1 MDPKK
6 TGGAATVKK
15 LDLVSDP
22 SLWNET
28 ASAFLDG
35 AEQLYCPLC
44 KQNGVVATAA
54 CASDRVGFLLL
65 SCPSCGKSAH
75 FSRVVFPKP
84 LKMPSLLQ

>member
-1 MDPKK
+1 MDLKK

-35 AEQLYCPLC
+35 EKQLYCPLC
-44 KQNGVVATAA
+44 KQSGVVATAA

-65 SCPSCGKSAH
+65 SCPSCGKNAH
-75 FSRVVFPKP
+75 FSRVVFPSTLEIP
-84 LKMPSLLQ
+84 AM

>member
-6 TGGAATVKK
+6 TGGAVIAKK

-28 ASAFLDG
+28 ASAFLEG
-35 AEQLYCPLC
+35 AEQLNCPLC
-44 KQNGVVATAA
+44 KQNSVVATAA

-75 FSRVVFPKP
+75 FSRVVFPQ
-84 LKMPSLLQ
+84 SLEIPVLD